1 MKTIFRFVKMGLVL
15 TALAAVGATAALAQ
29 DPCADTAAINALD
42 AKFRENWEKK
52 AWQER
57 QIAVDAGKEY
67 LEKYGNCESVKEI
80 ADYLKT
86 AIPTLE
92 AGVKAQRQ
100 KEELI
105 ALYKRFDDSIKAK
118 KYEDTY
124 AAGKEIVTKYPDNSL
139 DQILAMGS
147 IGYDES
153 YNKNYKYNDDTLR
166 FAKMA
171 ISQIEGG
178 KASKKYGL
186 YQWEY
191 KTKENALGWMNLT
204 IGYITYYANKDKKG
218 ALPYLYKASQAN
230 SDTKTNPLVFEAI
243 GGYYFDEV
251 SKLAEEVKVKIA
263 DQKETDTPEVRAQKE
278 ADIKAKIALLNGF
291 AERAMDAYARAHKVA
306 KSEPSVKAYKDGLYK
321 TIQSL
326 YNVRFAK
333 TDGVDAFIATLVS
346 KPMPD
351 PTSTVTPIM
360 EEPKATDTTTGGDA
374 ATAVASTTAK
384 PVAATATKTNGTA
397 TPAAATKT
405 SAPAKKPVAKKK
417 GTR

>member
-15 TALAAVGATAALAQ
+15 TALAVVGATAVLAQ

-52 AWQER
+52 AWAER
-57 QIAVDAGKEY
+57 QVAVDAGKEY

-118 KYEDTY
+118 KYEETY
-124 AAGKEIVTKYPDNSL
+124 AAGKEIVAKYPENSL

-171 ISQIEGG
+171 ISHIESG
-178 KASKKYGL
+178 KTSKKYGL

-191 KTKENALGWMNLT
+191 KTKENAVGWMNLT
-204 IGYITYYANKDKKG
+204 VGYITYYANKDKKG
-218 ALPYLYKASQAN
+218 ALPYLYKASQAS

-243 GGYYFDEV
+243 GAYYFDEV
-251 SKLAEEVKVKIA
+251 SKLAEEVKKMIA
-263 DQKETDTPEVRAQKE
+263 DQKETDTPEVKTQKE
-278 ADIKAKIALLNGF
+278 ADIKAKIALLNGY

-306 KSEPSVKAYKDGLYK
+306 KSDPSVKAYKEGLYK
-321 TIQSL
+321 TLQTL

-333 TDGVDAFIATLVS
+333 TDGMDSFIAGLVS

-351 PTSTVTPIM
+351 PTSTVTPIV
-360 EEPKATDTTTGGDA
+360 EEPKTTDTTTGSPAGA
-374 ATAVASTTAK
+374 AMASTTAR
-384 PVAATATKTNGTA
+384 PVVA
-397 TPAAATKT
+397 TPAAATTTKT
-405 SAPAKKPVAKKK
+405 RAPARKPVKKK